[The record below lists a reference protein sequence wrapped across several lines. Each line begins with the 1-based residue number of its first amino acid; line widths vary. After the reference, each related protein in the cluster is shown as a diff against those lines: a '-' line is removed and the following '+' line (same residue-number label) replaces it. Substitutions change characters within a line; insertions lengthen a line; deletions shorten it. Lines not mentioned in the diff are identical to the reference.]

1 MKHYAHAVACVI
13 ALVYFTCFVPA
24 DAVQLDRKKLAVA
37 SNHGLLKKVHKLVK
51 RSAKGDGNH
60 AKKVVKDQDRVHHT
74 LKAAAIGKTQNVK
87 IAHSPKQSVGK
98 TKVDTVS
105 PKSAK
110 ANPHLK
116 SVETTAASQHGH
128 ISAPSTPTFKVNQ
141 NLFVTNSEL
150 EVFTSKKSDDRSK
163 RALTPKGDTVDR
175 AGRTYL
181 CPSGHFSAAG
191 GKCEPCL
198 AGTFSE
204 AGSSKCRLCG
214 KGSFSDSMGQASC
227 TPCPSGLFNP
237 KEGGRDAKVCQKCP
251 SGFACE
257 SEQLGAPKPCA
268 DGKYSPVG
276 TTSCKACPTF
286 FSPNSL
292 QSSCK
297 AKTSFYIATSSLS
310 FAFFG
315 LIGIMSGRIKKASK
329 PITLNGSDSEIE
341 RDEIISFEGI
351 DGYRINH
358 DDLKT
363 AVDRANSEHFGV
375 I

>member
-1 MKHYAHAVACVI
+1 M
-13 ALVYFTCFVPA
+13 
-24 DAVQLDRKKLAVA
+24 
-37 SNHGLLKKVHKLVK
+37 K

-181 CPSGHFSAAG
+181 CPSGHFSAAAVSAS
-191 GKCEPCL
+191 L
-198 AGTFSE
+198 A
-204 AGSSKCRLCG
+204 AR
-214 KGSFSDSMGQASC
+214 
-227 TPCPSGLFNP
+227 
-237 KEGGRDAKVCQKCP
+237 
-251 SGFACE
+251 
-257 SEQLGAPKPCA
+257 
-268 DGKYSPVG
+268 
-276 TTSCKACPTF
+276 
-286 FSPNSL
+286 
-292 QSSCK
+292 
-297 AKTSFYIATSSLS
+297 
-310 FAFFG
+310 
-315 LIGIMSGRIKKASK
+315 
-329 PITLNGSDSEIE
+329 
-341 RDEIISFEGI
+341 
-351 DGYRINH
+351 
-358 DDLKT
+358 
-363 AVDRANSEHFGV
+363 HF
-375 I
+375 

>member
-1 MKHYAHAVACVI
+1 MPRNSERPRPCSPYTEGCS
-13 ALVYFTCFVPA
+13 YW
-24 DAVQLDRKKLAVA
+24 QN
-37 SNHGLLKKVHKLVK
+37 SK
-51 RSAKGDGNH
+51 R
-60 AKKVVKDQDRVHHT
+60 
-74 LKAAAIGKTQNVK
+74 QN
-87 IAHSPKQSVGK
+87 SSFPK
-98 TKVDTVS
+98 TKCWENQGRYRF
-105 PKSAK
+105 AK
-110 ANPHLK
+110 ECESKPTSQKRRNNRHITARPH
-116 SVETTAASQHGH
+116 
-128 ISAPSTPTFKVNQ
+128 SAPSTPTFKVNQ

-150 EVFTSKKSDDRSK
+150 QVFTSKKSDDRSK

-204 AGSSKCRLCG
+204 AEVQNAVCALRDRFRIPWAKHHVRHVHLD
-214 KGSFSDSMGQASC
+214 F
-227 TPCPSGLFNP
+227 LIP
-237 KEGGRDAKVCQKCP
+237 KKGRDAKVCQKCP

-257 SEQLGAPKPCA
+257 SELGAPKPCA

-351 DGYRINH
+351 HGYRINN